1 MNLKYECSFLCYTG
15 DMTWQE
21 WVLTVG
27 QIIFVFAL
35 LPTILG
41 KDKPAF
47 STSIINGTI
56 LAIFAFTYLQLLLPF
71 AGTLSATLSVCWY
84 ILAIQ
89 KKQIDKKH

>member
-1 MNLKYECSFLCYTG
+1 MS
-15 DMTWQE
+15 WQE

-47 STSIINGTI
+47 STSFINGTV
-56 LAIFAFTYLQLLLPF
+56 LATFAFTYFALFLPF
-71 AGTLSATLSVCWY
+71 AGVLSAIMSAAWY
-84 ILAIQ
+84 LLAIQ
-89 KKQIDKKH
+89 KKRMTKKR